1 MALAADAMAAG
12 RAPLHNQAAYD
23 RLFYGS
29 MAVILALVVFAG
41 FGRTYY
47 FRFVSGGPQATFS
60 GGPFTVL
67 VHLHGALFTAWV
79 LLFVVQTALVATR
92 RVAVHRRLGTAGAGL
107 AVAMIGVGLTT
118 AVASARRGGAPP
130 GVDPLAFMAIPF
142 FDMLV
147 FAGLVMPALLWRHKK
162 ETHKRLML
170 FAYISIITAAVARI
184 PGVAGSAPPVF
195 FGLSLMF
202 VVAAALY
209 DLVTRR
215 TIHRAYLWGG
225 ALIFVSVPLRLAV
238 STTPA
243 WHAFAAFLTR

>member
-1 MALAADAMAAG
+1 MALVADAPG
-12 RAPLHNQAAYD
+12 VRRAPLHGPAAYD

-29 MAVILALVVFAG
+29 MAVILALVVFTG

-47 FRFVSGGPQATFS
+47 LRFLSGGPQATLS

-79 LLFVVQTALVATR
+79 VLFVVQTALVATR
-92 RVAVHRRLGTAGAGL
+92 RVGLNRQLGLAGAGL
-107 AVAMIGVGLTT
+107 AMAMIGVGVTT
-118 AVASARRGGAPP
+118 AVATAKRGGSPP
-130 GVDPLAFMAIPF
+130 GMNPLAFMAIPF

-147 FAGLVMPALLWRHKK
+147 FAALVITALVWRHKK

-170 FAYISIITAAVARI
+170 LAYFSIITAAIARI
-184 PGVAGSAPPVF
+184 PGVAGSGPPVF
-195 FGLSLMF
+195 FGLSLLF

-209 DLVTRR
+209 DLATRR
-215 TIHRAYLWGG
+215 QIHRAYLWGG
-225 ALIFVSVPLRLAV
+225 ALIVISVPLRLAI